1 MKINV
6 ARSSLLA
13 AIARV
18 RPFVVRKSGVR
29 PVRLVNDNGLVR
41 LETGSIFGNHS
52 AEPRWTAFAEV
63 QLVGGGESWDPVSFD
78 LDALEAAVGLG
89 TDVKVALSHDGTRG
103 EVDGFPVVTCRVA
116 WLRPASDDKG
126 EKVRVHLKAEEL
138 GASLKAV
145 VPFAAKE
152 ETRYAINGIHVEV
165 GQHGLHVTGTD
176 GRRLASA
183 TVDALVIDSSTGM
196 APGAQHD
203 GFTMPLGIAKP
214 MASRAVTALAESVC
228 LLWGNRCM
236 RGWFGGDSQ
245 ENRCGFV
252 IESSGAPFPDWKRI
266 LPKNNGNVAKVST
279 SDLGGAMK
287 GLKPLLPKGKDAFR
301 AVRLAG
307 VGAALSLAVLRGK
320 DGSEEHPVPFN
331 VPTQSIVGGFDV
343 TLNPDYVADVV
354 KATKARDLRVSVK
367 DDCSPVLFQPVDD
380 DRFVAVVMPIT
391 SA

>member
-29 PVRLVNDNGLVR
+29 PVRLINDNGLVR

-52 AEPRWTAFAEV
+52 ADPRWVAYAGV

-89 TDVKVALSHDGTRG
+89 TDAKVALSHDGTRG

-116 WLRPASDDKG
+116 WSIPKQDRMD
-126 EKVRVHLKAEEL
+126 EKVRVFAQPEEL

-145 VPFAAKE
+145 IPFAAKE
-152 ETRYAINGIHVEV
+152 ITRYAINGVRIEV
-165 GQHGLHVTGTD
+165 GEHGLHVTATD
-176 GRRLASA
+176 GRRLAS
-183 TVDALVIDSSTGM
+183 TTLDAVVV
-196 APGAQHD
+196 D
-203 GFTMPLGIAKP
+203 GFTGFTLPLGVAKP
-214 MASRAVTALAESVC
+214 IASRAVIALTSQVSLAWNNRTLEGRLGGENAES
-228 LLWGNRCM
+228 LWG
-236 RGWFGGDSQ
+236 FT
-245 ENRCGFV
+245 V
-252 IESSGAPFPDWKRI
+252 ESNGSPFPDWRNI

-279 SDLGGAMK
+279 SELGGAMK

>member
-1 MKINV
+1 MKINID
-6 ARSSLLA
+6 RSSLLA

-52 AEPRWTAFAEV
+52 ADPRWVAYAGV
-63 QLVGGGESWDPVSFD
+63 QLVGGGEPWEPVSFD

-89 TDVKVALSHDGTRG
+89 ADVKVALSHDGTRG

-116 WLRPASDDKG
+116 WSIPKQDRMD
-126 EKVRVHLKAEEL
+126 EKVRVFAQPEEL

-145 VPFAAKE
+145 IPFATKE
-152 ETRYAINGIHVEV
+152 ATRYAINGVHVEV
-165 GQHGLHVTGTD
+165 GEHGLHVTATD
-176 GRRLASA
+176 GRRLAS
-183 TVDALVIDSSTGM
+183 TTLDAVVV
-196 APGAQHD
+196 D
-203 GFTMPLGIAKP
+203 GFTGFTLPLGVAKP
-214 MASRAVTALAESVC
+214 IASRAVIALTSQVCLAWNNRTLEGRLGGENAES
-228 LLWGNRCM
+228 LWG
-236 RGWFGGDSQ
+236 FT
-245 ENRCGFV
+245 V
-252 IESSGAPFPDWKRI
+252 ESNGSPFPDWRSI

-279 SDLGGAMK
+279 SELGGAMK

-307 VGAALSLAVLRGK
+307 VGAALSLAVLRDK

>member
-52 AEPRWTAFAEV
+52 ADPRWVAYAGV

-116 WLRPASDDKG
+116 WSIPKQDRTD
-126 EKVRVHLKAEEL
+126 EKVRVFAQPEEL

-145 VPFAAKE
+145 IPFAAKE
-152 ETRYAINGIHVEV
+152 ATRYAINGVHVEV
-165 GQHGLHVTGTD
+165 GEHGLHVTGTD
-176 GRRLASA
+176 GRRLAS
-183 TVDALVIDSSTGM
+183 TTLDAVVI
-196 APGAQHD
+196 D
-203 GFTMPLGIAKP
+203 GFTGFTLPLGVAKP
-214 MASRAVTALAESVC
+214 IASRAVIALTSQVSLAWNNRTLEGRLGGESAES
-228 LLWGNRCM
+228 LWGFTVESNGRHFPAW
-236 RGWFGGDSQ
+236 RD
-245 ENRCGFV
+245 V
-252 IESSGAPFPDWKRI
+252 I
-266 LPKNNGNVAKVST
+266 PKNNSSVAKVST
-279 SDLGGAMK
+279 SELGGAMK
-287 GLKPLLPKGKDAFR
+287 GLKPLLPKGKDALR

-380 DRFVAVVMPIT
+380 DRFVAIVMPIT